1 MTEHDEPNYV
11 CADPRD
17 AREAVLR
24 KNIADC
30 FREHSELTK
39 ENATLRAE
47 NAALRA
53 ALNAIANTP
62 RMLLFPDPNAHSRE
76 AYLNAVF
83 RVWSTANQIAR
94 TALEKA

>member
-53 ALNAIANTP
+53 ELAQFKVTDKP
-62 RMLLFPDPNAHSRE
+62 
-76 AYLNAVF
+76 
-83 RVWSTANQIAR
+83 
-94 TALEKA
+94 